1 MSDVPQPPAS
11 ARESHLE
18 GLRGLA
24 ALVVFFHHFLTLF
37 YPESISPNT
46 VLPHTHSRAMAWL
59 RESPLR
65 GLYDGNFAVC
75 IFFVLSGYVLTV
87 AYFRTGKA
95 NIIYR
100 LAAAR
105 YLRLV
110 IPAMASLLLVFVLRG
125 LGLYWIKESSALN
138 LSAEIAVPSMMFV
151 ESLQFTSV
159 LWEGLVTTW
168 VSIRYPWELTNLVL
182 WTMAI
187 EFIGSLVSFAAALI
201 LTGLR
206 WRWLIALVAAMCCM
220 VYGGNF
226 GPFFSAF
233 LLGVMLAT
241 RTTWAVTNR
250 WWPVAVLAV
259 GVVLGGYTNEAGIYT
274 YLRDLHPWLAK
285 QEAMIMLRVLGSFL
299 VMLAVLQSS
308 KLQRAFSTRPLKVL
322 GRISFSL
329 YLTHQPIMYSLSAFI
344 MLQTWSMKY
353 HASMAMSFCITAV
366 VCMGVAYAMSETID
380 RWAISM
386 SRRAAKFLVADEPVP
401 ARDVG

>member
-1 MSDVPQPPAS
+1 MSGPQEPPAS
-11 ARESHLE
+11 TRDAHLE

-65 GLYDGNFAVC
+65 GLYDGKFAVC

-87 AYFRTGKA
+87 AYFRTGKP

-105 YLRLV
+105 YFRLV

-125 LGLYWIKESSALN
+125 LGLYFIKESSALN
-138 LSAEIAVPSMMFV
+138 LSAEIAVPSIMFV
-151 ESLQFTSV
+151 EPLQFTSV
-159 LWEGLVTTW
+159 VWEGLVTTW

-182 WTMAI
+182 WTMSI
-187 EFIGSLVSFAAALI
+187 EFIGSLVSFATALI
-201 LTGLR
+201 VNGLR
-206 WRWLIALVAAMCCM
+206 WRWLIALVAAACCM
-220 VYGGNF
+220 EYGGDF

-241 RTTWAVTNR
+241 RTTWTVTDR
-250 WWPVAVLAV
+250 WWPVAVLAI
-259 GVVLGGYTNEAGIYT
+259 GVVLGGYTNEAGIYEW
-274 YLRDLHPWLAK
+274 LRDVHPWFAK
-285 QEAMIMLRVLGSFL
+285 QDAMIVLRVLAAFL
-299 VMLAVLQSS
+299 VMIAVLQSS

-322 GRISFSL
+322 GKISFSL

-344 MLQTWSMKY
+344 MLETWTMKY
-353 HASMAMSFCITAV
+353 HAAMAMSFCITAV
-366 VCMGVAYAMSETID
+366 VCMGVAYAMSATVD
-380 RWAISM
+380 RWAISV
-386 SRRAAKFLVADEPVP
+386 SRRAARLLVATGVSTL
-401 ARDVG
+401 